1 MKLGVIAIALGTFFM
16 SASPAFCDLIPNTRQ
31 APLVIVNLDGSKDAP
46 SATEALMEGS
56 LDNNTYLRNGATVST
71 SDPVAIN
78 SNGSLDRDR
87 PVLLPT
93 NGDADPVLSSAV
105 AATPE
110 PDSLALFGLGAI
122 LVGAMLR
129 RKLRAENAE
138 E

>member
-1 MKLGVIAIALGTFFM
+1 MKIGVIAIALGTFFM

-31 APLVIVNLDGSKDAP
+31 APLVIVNLDGSADAP

-56 LDNNTYLRNGATVST
+56 LDNNTYLRNGATVSA
-71 SDPVAIN
+71 SDSVAIN

-93 NGDADPVLSSAV
+93 NGDADPAPASVT
-105 AATPE
+105 ATPE